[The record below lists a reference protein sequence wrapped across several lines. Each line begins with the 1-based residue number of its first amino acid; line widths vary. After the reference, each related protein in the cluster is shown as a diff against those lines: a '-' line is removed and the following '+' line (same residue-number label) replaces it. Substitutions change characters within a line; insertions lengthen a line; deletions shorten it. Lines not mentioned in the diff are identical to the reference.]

1 MFGLEVELF
10 SANVV
15 DKASMVLVK
24 QVECYKVVSDY
35 RLGCFDKGST
45 CQTSSR

>member
-15 DKASMVLVK
+15 DKASTVLVK